1 MGEVVSAQAKTY
13 EAWET
18 SQVYSGGLPR
28 AARIVH
34 IEDENDRVK
43 TFTLDL
49 ALPGAQ
55 PGQFAMVWLPGVN
68 ERPLSLLDG
77 SPVRV
82 TVARVGEFTTAL
94 HNLHVGDRLWVRGPF
109 GNGFSLAGRHLLLVG
124 GGYGVAPLHFL
135 ARAALA
141 KHCQVSV
148 VVGARTAADL
158 LFLDRFADLGVTVV
172 ATTDD
177 GSAGRAGQVT
187 AGVRHL
193 VGAAAEPFNQLYAC
207 GPNAMLLA
215 LAHLATGL
223 DLPAQLSW
231 ENRMRCAI
239 GICGTCERDGWLVCR
254 EGPVELRD
262 LARPASL

>member
-1 MGEVVSAQAKTY
+1 MGEFPLASEVFGS
-13 EAWET
+13 
-18 SQVYSGGLPR
+18 GLPR

-34 IEDENDRVK
+34 IDDENYRVK

-49 ALPGAQ
+49 TLTAAR

-77 SPVRV
+77 SPVRF

-94 HNLHVGDRLWVRGPF
+94 HSLRAGGRVWVRGPL
-109 GNGFSLAGRHLLLVG
+109 GNGFTLAGRQLLLVG

-135 ARAALA
+135 ARTALA
-141 KHCQVSV
+141 QGCRVSV

-158 LFLDRFADLGVTVV
+158 LFLERFAALGVTVA

-177 GSAGRAGQVT
+177 GSAGVAGQVT
-187 AGVRHL
+187 DGVRHL
-193 VGAAAEPFNQLYAC
+193 ADASATPYDQLYAC

-215 LAHLATGL
+215 LADLATEL
-223 DLPAQLSW
+223 SLPAQLSW
-231 ENRMRCAI
+231 ENKMRCAI

-254 EGPVELRD
+254 EGPVEMRD
-262 LARPASL
+262 LARPANL